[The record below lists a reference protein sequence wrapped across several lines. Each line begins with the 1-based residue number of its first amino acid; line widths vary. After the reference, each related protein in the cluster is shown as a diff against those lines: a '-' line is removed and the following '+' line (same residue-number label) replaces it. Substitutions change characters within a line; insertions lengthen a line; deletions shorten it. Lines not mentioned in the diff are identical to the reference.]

1 MAEKGRNYSPSLP
14 RDYGRRYRSPSP
26 RGCYGDRSRDLPTS
40 LLVRNLRHD
49 CRVEDLRG
57 PLGQFGHLK
66 DIYLPRDNYTG
77 ISIQLKFGSSKLAV
91 TYLNCVKHWLCHHE
105 LSYNSGVKIM
115 FVILKINEH
124 GTMWFWIVQYLDLAD
139 AADAKYHT
147 DGYVLCPELTFV
159 LAEGNRKKPS
169 EMREREHRSF
179 FCSPDYYCPSRKRH
193 YSRSISPRDGRC
205 RG

>member
-77 ISIQLKFGSSKLAV
+77 PTKG
-91 TYLNCVKHWLCHHE
+91 LCH
-105 LSYNSGVKIM
+105 GI
-115 FVILKINEH
+115 
-124 GTMWFWIVQYLDLAD
+124 GTMWFWIVQYLDPAD

>member
-1 MAEKGRNYSPSLP
+1 MRGRNYSPSLP

-77 ISIQLKFGSSKLAV
+77 FED
-91 TYLNCVKHWLCHHE
+91 TNE
-105 LSYNSGVKIM
+105 
-115 FVILKINEH
+115 VIR
-124 GTMWFWIVQYLDLAD
+124 GTMWFWIVQYLDPAD

-169 EMREREHRSF
+169 EMREREHRR
-179 FCSPDYYCPSRKRH
+179 SP
-193 YSRSISPRDGRC
+193 YSRSRSQSLDYSR
-205 RG
+205 

>member
-1 MAEKGRNYSPSLP
+1 MRGRNYSPSLP

-77 ISIQLKFGSSKLAV
+77 EPCGFGLSRVGQIGTPRFIILDNRDVTEVSSAV
-91 TYLNCVKHWLCHHE
+91 QIIIVLLGKGITQGQFHPEMGDVE
-105 LSYNSGVKIM
+105 GDPTQGRPIVGAGVK
-115 FVILKINEH
+115 VWTILGFLPGFDEYV
-124 GTMWFWIVQYLDLAD
+124 VQ
-139 AADAKYHT
+139 HH
-147 DGYVLCPELTFV
+147 
-159 LAEGNRKKPS
+159 S
-169 EMREREHRSF
+169 
-179 FCSPDYYCPSRKRH
+179 
-193 YSRSISPRDGRC
+193 
-205 RG
+205 